1 MKLTRKDLEFLRALR
16 RLLEDQSLR
25 VEVRRESA
33 TRLVLRRNYG
43 EHIEQTFR
51 VTRQGVRWRFNHL
64 MNEMYVSALTTILL
78 IESHLGTG
86 LRGDAMQIARERA
99 AERKAAQE
107 QAEKAM
113 GKYTKRGDSPS

>member
-1 MKLTRKDLEFLRALR
+1 MKLTRKDLEFLLALR
-16 RLLEDQSLR
+16 CLLEDQSLR
-25 VEVRRESA
+25 VEVRRDGA

-43 EHIEQTFR
+43 EHIEHVFG

-78 IESHLGTG
+78 IELHLGAG
-86 LRGDAMQIARERA
+86 LRTDAMQIARERA

-107 QAEKAM
+107 QEEKAM
-113 GKYTKRGDSPS
+113 GKYSKRGDSPS